1 MLAVIENNWDIKY
14 IQILPAPPE
23 GATENIGKIFFT
35 KKFTQ
40 CKILRILIDVFK
52 IQDNKNNGKLCSKYE
67 LLFLDQAN
75 SSSDSSEI
83 LILRFLIPGPSLP
96 LSPSLSNLTLFNWN
110 PYSTQSS
117 SCSSPVSLFCPTLF
131 NLAPPQVLD
140 IPNNMASQA
149 NKIYHQA
156 VSRSLYLMSQ
166 TCCLSKSWVF
176 KSRFSFKV
184 RQYGLQQLYL

>member
-96 LSPSLSNLTLFNWN
+96 LSPSLSNLTLFN
-110 PYSTQSS
+110 
-117 SCSSPVSLFCPTLF
+117 
-131 NLAPPQVLD
+131 
-140 IPNNMASQA
+140 
-149 NKIYHQA
+149 
-156 VSRSLYLMSQ
+156 
-166 TCCLSKSWVF
+166 
-176 KSRFSFKV
+176 
-184 RQYGLQQLYL
+184 